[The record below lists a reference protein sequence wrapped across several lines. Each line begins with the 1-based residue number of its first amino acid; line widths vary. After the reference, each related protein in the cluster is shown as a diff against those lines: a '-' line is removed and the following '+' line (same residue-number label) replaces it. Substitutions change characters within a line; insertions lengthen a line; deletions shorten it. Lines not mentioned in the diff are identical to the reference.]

1 MAQWASP
8 DGRPPRKAPG
18 DLLLTMSGLGGE
30 YFGTSGRCL
39 DVAAGAELER
49 EKKGQKKVAQKHK
62 QVTHLSSRSSRGALE
77 VRLGG
82 FLPTVGGFKAGILR
96 PLQARLDGVGGV
108 GGLENKRGKQK
119 KVSTNS

>member
-1 MAQWASP
+1 MSSCPGAGALERKTKISTKLGKHKDSSLTGWGKLPVAQWASP

-49 EKKGQKKVAQKHK
+49 EKKGQKK
-62 QVTHLSSRSSRGALE
+62 
-77 VRLGG
+77 
-82 FLPTVGGFKAGILR
+82 
-96 PLQARLDGVGGV
+96 
-108 GGLENKRGKQK
+108 
-119 KVSTNS
+119 